1 MCVEVKNLKSDVHCA
16 VFFMKCPGYMKQC
29 NPGRTIQLLSMN
41 VIEVFVATL
50 AREWFFSNMGPAKY
64 FSQNWPFLF
73 STYKNRQFCDVSLP

>member
-50 AREWFFSNMGPAKY
+50 AREWFFSNMGSIKY
-64 FSQNWPFLF
+64 F
-73 STYKNRQFCDVSLP
+73 